1 MKRAKLITIKGEYYV
16 RILTGY
22 KYDEKTYEQ
31 KAVNETIPVLKGEEK
46 KILEAIQYVEE
57 DGKLYNGISIP
68 PMLIRRVTHG
78 VSIKDSREYIV
89 ANEYMTESKG
99 ILFERLI
106 LENTALRERIK
117 ELESVLRRIESLSY
131 DPGNVKNIFELAKN
145 NDKNEY
151 F

>member
-1 MKRAKLITIKGEYYV
+1 
-16 RILTGY
+16 
-22 KYDEKTYEQ
+22 
-31 KAVNETIPVLKGEEK
+31 
-46 KILEAIQYVEE
+46 
-57 DGKLYNGISIP
+57 
-68 PMLIRRVTHG
+68 MLIRRVTHG